1 MRVFDIRAIEIALTT
16 RSRNNFYNTT
26 TRNDGNPRTIID
38 IDRNDPTIINDLF
51 LRETTVLSVSTRNVG
66 LE

>member
-1 MRVFDIRAIEIALTT
+1 MRVFDIRAVEIALTT
-16 RSRNNFYNTT
+16 RSRKDFYNTT
-26 TRNDGNPRTIID
+26 TRNDGTTRTIFDIDSDDETIID
-38 IDRNDPTIINDLF
+38 DLF